1 LSFLRPKY
9 CSDILLREAVRQILL
24 WRIGARTSA
33 ELLSPQE
40 EWRLYEKGEDLL
52 QEREWVFDVMRMR
65 NLKEQTFMKNQALK
79 KGAGKS
85 SLGRTASE
93 GRMRKQVNY
102 VG

>member
-1 LSFLRPKY
+1 M
-9 CSDILLREAVRQILL
+9 REAVRQILL

-65 NLKEQTFMKNQALK
+65 NLKEQTFMKNRALK
-79 KGAGKS
+79 QGASKN

-93 GRMRKQVNY
+93 GRMKKQVNY
-102 VG
+102 AE

>member
-1 LSFLRPKY
+1 L
-9 CSDILLREAVRQILL
+9 DILLREAVRQILL

-65 NLKEQTFMKNQALK
+65 NLKEQTFVKNRALK
-79 KGAGKS
+79 QGAGKNL
-85 SLGRTASE
+85 LGRTASE
-93 GRMRKQVNY
+93 GRMKKQVNY
-102 VG
+102 AE